1 VRPEGLC
8 LYCKPV
14 KSDVFRCH
22 KIENVCSI
30 ESTLV
35 MVAALTAGIVKMKYG
50 LAGCDT
56 T

>member
-1 VRPEGLC
+1 VRPEGLS
-8 LYCKPV
+8 LYRKLI

-35 MVAALTAGIVKMKYG
+35 MVDALRAGIVKMKYN
-50 LAGCDT
+50 LTGCDNA
-56 T
+56 

>member
-1 VRPEGLC
+1 MS
-8 LYCKPV
+8 LYRKRI

-35 MVAALTAGIVKMKYG
+35 MVEALRAGTVKMKYS
-50 LAGCDT
+50 LTGCDT
-56 T
+56 A

>member
-1 VRPEGLC
+1 MS
-8 LYCKPV
+8 LYRKPI

-22 KIENVCSI
+22 KIENVCSL

-35 MVAALTAGIVKMKYG
+35 MVAALMAGIVKMKHS
-50 LAGCDT
+50 LTGCDT